1 MNHAGTNSIHIGD
14 ARRILPELIADGHG
28 NSVKLCYLD
37 PPFNTGG
44 ATATRGHYRDHRTS
58 DAWAEMMREV
68 MQSVRTLL
76 RDDGSV
82 WLHLDAN
89 ELSSGLQICEAVFG
103 PQNSVTIITW
113 ERTRRP
119 AFLHGQ
125 ISSVTDYIVV
135 FGKDRRRL
143 APFTEGVTEPGKRIP
158 LAHRGNP
165 VAQLA
170 FPPGT
175 VRFNCADKTYVA
187 GDHSSPG
194 IDARLLEDV
203 TTGGGRNRT
212 WLRMSLPS
220 RYSAAKLAEL
230 IAEGSDFLIPKVPFR
245 PSLIAAGGKPKI
257 ISNLWSWQLEPVETN
272 EDAARQQGLL
282 NPTRPFKS
290 AKPEGLIGRI
300 VSVASTPGDIVL
312 DCFAGSGTTAAVAD
326 KLGRRWI
333 AVEEQLQTANDY
345 LKPRLA
351 HAVMPGLGE
360 AAEPNI
366 AGLLPDSQPQT
377 A

>member
-1 MNHAGTNSIHIGD
+1 M
-14 ARRILPELIADGHG
+14 
-28 NSVKLCYLD
+28 KLCYID
-37 PPFNTGG
+37 PPFNTRG
-44 ATATRGHYRDHRTS
+44 ATATRGHYQDHRTS
-58 DAWAEMMREV
+58 GAWAEMMLEV

-76 RDDGSV
+76 RDDGSI

-89 ELSSGLQICEAVFG
+89 ELSRGLQIGEAVFG
-103 PQNSVTIITW
+103 AANSVTIITW

-125 ISSVTDYIVV
+125 ISSVTDYIAV
-135 FGKDRRRL
+135 FGKDRRQL

-175 VRFNCADKTYVA
+175 VRFNCADRRYGA
-187 GDHSSPG
+187 GDHSSSG
-194 IDARLLEDV
+194 IDAHLLEDV
-203 TTGGGRNRT
+203 TLLGGRNKT

-220 RYSAAKLAEL
+220 RYSAAKLDQL
-230 IAEGSDFLIPKVPFR
+230 VTEGSDFLVPKVPFR
-245 PSLIAAGGKPKI
+245 PSLIAAGGKPKM

-282 NPTRPFKS
+282 HPTRPFKS
-290 AKPEGLIGRI
+290 AKPEGLIRRI
-300 VSVASTPGDIVL
+300 VSVASHPGDIVL

-333 AVEEQLQTANDY
+333 AIEEQLQTVNDY

-351 HAVMPGLGE
+351 HTLIPR
-360 AAEPNI
+360 
-366 AGLLPDSQPQT
+366 
-377 A
+377 